1 MTGVVDTSNEL
12 SPEHAQALQEFRK
25 QLLDEGIIAKEGD
38 TLGTQHDYVL
48 LRFLRARKFNLK
60 QSKAMIKNCIEWR
73 KTVLG
78 VGIDEIY
85 KRMDPYRYPERA
97 DVFKHWPMWYHKMDK
112 LGRPLNIQSLG
123 SIDMTA
129 LNKVITPERHWEAV
143 VCTSESLVREVMP
156 ASSYATGHVVDSC
169 LIIVDLKGFGLGK
182 FWSMKTLIRDSFQI
196 SQDYFPETMGH
207 LAVINAPYSFA
218 VMWNVVRSWLAKE
231 TQEKIHILS
240 SDYESALLELV
251 DAENLPESLGG
262 TCKCED
268 KGGCLDSNW
277 GPWMEGRTER
287 REKWLKGEISRPG
300 LGLEDREGSNTS
312 TTPET
317 DS

>member
-1 MTGVVDTSNEL
+1 
-12 SPEHAQALQEFRK
+12 
-25 QLLDEGIIAKEGD
+25 
-38 TLGTQHDYVL
+38 
-48 LRFLRARKFNLK
+48 
-60 QSKAMIKNCIEWR
+60 
-73 KTVLG
+73 
-78 VGIDEIY
+78 
-85 KRMDPYRYPERA
+85 
-97 DVFKHWPMWYHKMDK
+97 
-112 LGRPLNIQSLG
+112 
-123 SIDMTA
+123 
-129 LNKVITPERHWEAV
+129 
-143 VCTSESLVREVMP
+143 
-156 ASSYATGHVVDSC
+156 
-169 LIIVDLKGFGLGK
+169 
-182 FWSMKTLIRDSFQI
+182 MKTLIRDSFQI
-196 SQDYFPETMGH
+196 SQDYFPETCVLLRAHFGANFIEITFSYYRMGH

-218 VMWNVVRSWLAKE
+218 VMWNAVRPWLAKE

-277 GPWMEGRTER
+277 GPWMEGRSER

-300 LGLEDREGSNTS
+300 LGLEDREGSKTS